1 MEETKENMPQSSELA
16 PAPDA
21 VDESEYVVGMAGED
35 RSGALFRFPAIA
47 HSLTLRS
54 RVEAMPHQ
62 FVVLVVY
69 TMSGAD
75 GKPDRQH
82 NSEAVGEERFRHRDR
97 WRSRAAEIVYF

>member
-35 RSGALFRFPAIA
+35 RRGALFRFPAIA

-69 TMSGAD
+69 MSDAD

-82 NSEAVGEERFRHRDR
+82 NSEAVSEERFRHRDR